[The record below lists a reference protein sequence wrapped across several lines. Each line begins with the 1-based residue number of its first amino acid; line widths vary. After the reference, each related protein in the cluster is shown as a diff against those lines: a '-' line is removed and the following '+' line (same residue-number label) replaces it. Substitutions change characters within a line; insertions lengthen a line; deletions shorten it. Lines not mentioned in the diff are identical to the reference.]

1 MTMTKFKFI
10 NLSRNERE
18 RNKNTVETT
27 VTEVMIFELKELLI
41 NAKMLLTLMNEMIR
55 SVVKFK
61 LLNST
66 QIEFQCWVELR
77 EVNSTQ
83 SSWVRL
89 SIQLD
94 QLDELTWTQLQIYF
108 LSNSLSKW
116 SNFLSNFLSN
126 SLSCFLSYFSSYF
139 SLYFLSYFH
148 HIFHYVSHFI
158 FYHVLYQ
165 IFYQIDCKI
174 DCKKKN
180 WKKREK
186 VYYF

>member
-66 QIEFQCWVELR
+66 QIEFQC
-77 EVNSTQ
+77 
-83 SSWVRL
+83 
-89 SIQLD
+89 
-94 QLDELTWTQLQIYF
+94 
-108 LSNSLSKW
+108 
-116 SNFLSNFLSN
+116 
-126 SLSCFLSYFSSYF
+126 
-139 SLYFLSYFH
+139 
-148 HIFHYVSHFI
+148 
-158 FYHVLYQ
+158 
-165 IFYQIDCKI
+165 
-174 DCKKKN
+174 
-180 WKKREK
+180 
-186 VYYF
+186 